1 MFKSNT
7 SLACSLSDVGEVG
20 NDKRGIGYDMCVR
33 QISNSMQSEILE
45 GIQYEVRCCLQMI
58 VASASGGQWSVG
70 PVGGYLPRIN
80 TKEIA
85 AAAQYREGNIAIG
98 LHRIGHDSLGI
109 FTLHFQQCH
118 GECNN
123 ECYCMVPSAG
133 Q

>member
-20 NDKRGIGYDMCVR
+20 NDKRGIGWVADMCVR

-70 PVGGYLPRIN
+70 PGGRYLPRVN

-85 AAAQYREGNIAIG
+85 AQYREG
-98 LHRIGHDSLGI
+98 GH
-109 FTLHFQQCH
+109 
-118 GECNN
+118 CNR
-123 ECYCMVPSAG
+123 VT
-133 Q
+133 